1 MPATSDGPGW
11 AINPPA
17 PATTGGYPPPSK
29 AGGLARAH
37 CRLTGHTGDWTC
49 PDERCIRIRMCQ
61 RCGEITSKQ
70 EHTWS
75 PFEYVAATRCEQ
87 ERRCDRCGAAESR
100 VQHSWGPW
108 RYVGER
114 DARQFTTC
122 GRCGAESRTAGSAGS
137 FW

>member
-1 MPATSDGPGW
+1 MPATSDGPAW

-17 PATTGGYPPPSK
+17 PPPPADVPLPPK
-29 AGGLARAH
+29 AGGLARTH
-37 CRLTGHTGDWTC
+37 CRLTGHTGDWTY
-49 PDERCIRIRMCQ
+49 PDGRCVRIRMCQ

-75 PFEYVAATRCEQ
+75 PFEYVAAARCEQ

-108 RYVGER
+108 RYASEH
-114 DARQFTTC
+114 DSRQATTC
-122 GRCGAESRTAGSAGS
+122 RRCGAETRTRPGQL
-137 FW
+137 W

>member
-11 AINPPA
+11 AVNPPA
-17 PATTGGYPPPSK
+17 PATTGGCPPPPKTGS
-29 AGGLARAH
+29 LARAR
-37 CRLTGHTGDWTC
+37 CRVTGHAGGWTYPGD
-49 PDERCIRIRMCQ
+49 RCVRIRMCQ
-61 RCGEITSKQ
+61 RCGEVTSKQ

-75 PFEYVAATRCEQ
+75 PFEYVAAARCEQ

-122 GRCGAESRTAGSAGS
+122 GRCGAETRTAGHPG